1 MKRTTLTVISVI
13 LVLASIFCIYASI
26 TGADD
31 IGAVELAK
39 NQQKVDIISA
49 IDLVEDSIDELDA
62 LEESRSDDELS
73 FAEGTAAQ
81 EVGGKQL
88 SAGQAQYNA
97 GKAKLDAGKK
107 EYAAGEAEYSSAVE
121 LYNTKKQ
128 EYDHAVETLEEAQNQ
143 LAWAKEQR
151 DEGQA
156 QLDAAA
162 PAYNAL
168 KTIDSM
174 EPKAA
179 EAVAIAFGYGSAA
192 SIISQYEAG
201 QAQLAQANEEIA
213 EAERQIADGQAQ
225 LNAAKA
231 QLDNGKA
238 QLDASRSKLDNAKN
252 QIAAGQKDLNN
263 AKAQLDSGKSQLQQK
278 SDAMANALDS
288 LKEFDDARSIVKN
301 GTAILLENSEI
312 AAKVTDKDD
321 YHQVLNAARQY
332 MDEDAERVELE
343 LAARQQLCSHLRI
356 AGIFGLLAGLVCFIA
371 AFNPILFMMKVA
383 PAAAGISAAAAA
395 ALTVHS
401 YMNGCGSFM
410 YSLPDGSGSGKAQV
424 AAMLALL
431 LVSVIC
437 TITAFACLR
446 AFKVGLGLVVPR
458 EKVQDDFDDE
468 PFYDDD
474 EDDEDI
480 PPVKKEKKSKS
491 KKEEKKPEPP
501 KKEPAKKDKKDP
513 PKKDSV
519 KKEPVKEEP
528 VKEEPVQEAPAKVE
542 PAKEEKKPEPAKKDK
557 KGKDKKPVKAPEV
570 SEAPLSA
577 EDQAKARKLKQENSQ
592 LKADIEQMEFEK
604 ARREYEAARK
614 KYEEARR
621 NATK

>member
-31 IGAVELAK
+31 IGAVQLAK

-62 LEESRSDDELS
+62 LEEERSDDELS

-107 EYAAGEAEYSSAVE
+107 EYAAGEAEYSSALE

-168 KTIDSM
+168 KAIDSM

-263 AKAQLDSGKSQLQQK
+263 AKAKLDSGKSQLQQK
-278 SDAMANALDS
+278 SDAMASALDS
-288 LKEFDDARSIVKN
+288 LKEFDDARSIVNN
-301 GTAILLENSEI
+301 GTKILLENSEI

-321 YHQVLNAARQY
+321 YHQVLDAARQY

-356 AGIFGLLAGLVCFIA
+356 AGIIGLLAGLVCFIA
-371 AFNPILFMMKVA
+371 AFNPTLFMMKAA
-383 PAAAGISAAAAA
+383 PAAAVISAVAAA

-401 YMNGCGSFM
+401 YMNGCGNFM
-410 YSLPDGSGSGKAQV
+410 YGLPDGSGSGKAQV

-431 LVSVIC
+431 LASVIC

-446 AFKVGLGLVVPR
+446 AFKVGMGLVVPR

-474 EDDEDI
+474 EDDEEI
-480 PPVKKEKKSKS
+480 PPAKKEKKGKS
-491 KKEEKKPEPP
+491 KKEEKK
-501 KKEPAKKDKKDP
+501 
-513 PKKDSV
+513 SV
-519 KKEPVKEEP
+519 KEEPVTEEPIKEEP
-528 VKEEPVQEAPAKVE
+528 VKEEPVQEAPAKEE
-542 PAKEEKKPEPAKKDK
+542 PVKEEKKPEPAKKEK
-557 KGKDKKPVKAPEV
+557 KGKAKKSAKAPEV

-592 LKADIEQMEFEK
+592 LKADLEQLEFEK

-621 NATK
+621 NAMK